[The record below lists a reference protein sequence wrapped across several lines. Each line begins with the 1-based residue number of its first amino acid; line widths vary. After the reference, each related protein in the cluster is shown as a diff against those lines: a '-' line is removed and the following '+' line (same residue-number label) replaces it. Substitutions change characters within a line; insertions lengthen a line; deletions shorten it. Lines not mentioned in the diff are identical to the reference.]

1 MSASR
6 TPSSVTVL
14 STSYSSVAGLSRPTG
29 VNRAGCRA
37 DTSGVSGLAAL
48 AVIAAGFAAGAINSV
63 VGSGSLLTFPALL
76 AAGYTPLVATVS
88 NTVGLVFGSVSGVV
102 GYRRELIG
110 QRQRILALG
119 AFSIAGGVAGAA
131 LLLLLPPTVF
141 QRVVPALVL
150 LSVILVILQPRL
162 SRAVAKRENHKGHAI
177 ALRAGIF
184 ACGTYGGYFAAA
196 QSVLVLGVL
205 GILVN
210 DAYQRLN
217 ALKNVLVALVNG
229 VAASVFVF
237 RAPVA
242 WEAVLLIAVSS
253 VVGGQVGAHY
263 GRRLPASVLRGV
275 IVVAGLAVVVKL
287 LV

>member
-1 MSASR
+1 
-6 TPSSVTVL
+6 
-14 STSYSSVAGLSRPTG
+14 
-29 VNRAGCRA
+29 
-37 DTSGVSGLAAL
+37 VSGLAAL

-88 NTVGLVFGSVSGVV
+88 NTVGLVFGSVSGAV

-119 AFSIAGGVAGAA
+119 AFSLAGGLAGAA
-131 LLLLLPPTVF
+131 LLLLLPATVF

-177 ALRAGIF
+177 ALRAAIF

-253 VVGGQVGAHY
+253 VVGGQVGAHF